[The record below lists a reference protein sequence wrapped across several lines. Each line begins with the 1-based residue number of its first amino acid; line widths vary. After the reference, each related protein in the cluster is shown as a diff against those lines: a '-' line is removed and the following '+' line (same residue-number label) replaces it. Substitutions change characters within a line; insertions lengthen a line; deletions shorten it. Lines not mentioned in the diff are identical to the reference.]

1 MTTKIFPSFT
11 KSMDAETGIVEA
23 YVSIMG
29 IKDLDRPP
37 DVIQMGAFVKT
48 IQERGPQGAR
58 KIRVLH
64 QHWYDSVIGV
74 PLTLVE
80 HPRELLPE
88 ELLAVYPEA
97 TGGLFARTQFVMDVQ
112 LGRETYAL
120 YKAGAMDEW
129 SIGFDALQFE
139 YIKSEEEADTH
150 RLLKEIKLWEYSPV
164 TWGMNPGTVT
174 TGVKDDRANDSCRR
188 HSADPRKGDFEPGG
202 FSASGRETGDGEEE
216 PDILDEETPEKD
228 GQTQRS
234 APTDDEQDD
243 NADEE
248 RPTSHDVGTS
258 LGQLEAAPARVEP
271 QAALTRE
278 MAMKLKQLEIDLAMR
293 KSRSRR
299 QK

>member
-1 MTTKIFPSFT
+1 MENKTMVTKIFPSFT
-11 KSMDAETGIVEA
+11 KSMDSETGIVEA

-64 QHWYDSVIGV
+64 QHWCDEVIGV

-80 HPRELLPE
+80 HPRDLLPE
-88 ELLAVYPEA
+88 ELLAVYPDA

-112 LGRETYAL
+112 RGRETYAL

-139 YIKSEEEADTH
+139 YIKSEEEADTY
-150 RLLKEIKLWEYSPV
+150 RVLKEIKLWEYSPV
-164 TWGMNPGTVT
+164 TWGANPATITTV
-174 TGVKDDRANDSCRR
+174 VKRDGSTSHEVDTSLRR
-188 HSADPRKGDFEPGG
+188 PDGA
-202 FSASGRETGDGEEE
+202 SASGQETGDGEEE
-216 PDILDEETPEKD
+216 PDILDEETPEKE

-243 NADEE
+243 NALD
-248 RPTSHDVGTS
+248 R
-258 LGQLEAAPARVEP
+258 AEP

-293 KSRSRR
+293 KARSRR
-299 QK
+299 LK

>member
-1 MTTKIFPSFT
+1 MANKKMTTKIFPSFT

-174 TGVKDDRANDSCRR
+174 TGVKDDRR
-188 HSADPRKGDFEPGG
+188 
-202 FSASGRETGDGEEE
+202 RETGDGEEE

-293 KSRSRR
+293 KARSRR
-299 QK
+299 